1 MPYFACSL
9 PNPGLRDEVG
19 HLQRIA
25 NDWAELNAWA
35 QKEDKPGRSVYRC
48 VNPLLPGAT
57 RRALDTVAAIVC
69 LAVDV
74 DAKHIEED
82 IETIGSRLQQVP
94 LPPTWIVFSGYGYH
108 VGWDLRQPVERDDP
122 EFGPT
127 QLLLKR
133 LTACLCGDPAPA
145 HIAALLRYPGTH
157 NTKYGNSVLCE
168 TRWEGGHAVD
178 PSDIE
183 AMLDLLQ
190 DEPLFTRKSNG
201 NGHANGHGE
210 GAKTPVDVEA
220 RLARMKWQGAGD
232 TAINITQRDCAA
244 KMLREGCSVEET
256 VSCLLEA
263 TQKAVV
269 GEFAANDWDWNA
281 EKVQIEG
288 MCFRHINKNHELGYL
303 LPDYLRTR
311 FEALAQEGKDPCVI
325 RPFGRMWTVRANRT
339 GPSEHNGSGEAGTEA
354 PKAKDEP
361 RKPGPR
367 VILHS
372 VNPADLLQVPPRQWL
387 YGKHYQRRTVS
398 ATIAPGGVG
407 KTSLVLVES
416 IAMTTGRSLLG
427 EQPTERVRVW
437 LHNGEDDIFELR
449 RRIWAVC
456 MHYHIPPEEL
466 DGWLFVTS
474 GADMPLKVAH
484 GYNELKLDDAL
495 IREIAQRIGEHEI
508 DVAGFDPLVTLHDSG
523 ETGNDRMGRVVRTFA
538 SIAQACDC
546 AVELSHHT
554 RKLFPGMT
562 EYTVDDARGPSALRD
577 AVRTMRV
584 LNPMPEKD
592 AEDAGI
598 GELNRLQYFRVDRGK
613 ANTVARSSA
622 LVWRKF
628 ESVDLPNGDDVG
640 VVTEWTPPHQGQ
652 QTPEK
657 AAAERVAEE
666 VFINLLTKF
675 AARGTNVSVNVANNY
690 APTKF
695 AAEKEAKLAKVSKLA
710 LKQAMGRL
718 LDAGRIKSAPHGR
731 SHRIV
736 PCQEAAE

>member
-1 MPYFACSL
+1 MPYFVCSL
-9 PNPGLRDEVG
+9 PNPGLEGKYRQHISADP
-19 HLQRIA
+19 
-25 NDWAELNAWA
+25 AEIEAWA
-35 QKEDKPGRSVYRC
+35 RAEDVPGRSVYDCVSPLIPGVDRRC
-48 VNPLLPGAT
+48 LE
-57 RRALDTVAAIVC
+57 TVAEITGFH
-69 LAVDV
+69 VDV
-74 DAKHIEED
+74 DFKNIEED
-82 IETIGSRLQQVP
+82 ADTADQRLRQLP
-94 LPPTWIVFSGYGYH
+94 LPPTKVRDSGGGRH
-108 VGWDLRQPVERDDP
+108 AIWDLREPIGRDDP
-122 EFGPT
+122 DFESAKA
-127 QLLLKR
+127 LLKR
-133 LTACLCGDPAPA
+133 LTYCLGGDPAPA
-145 HIAALLRYPGTH
+145 HFAALLRRPGTH
-157 NTKYGNSVLCE
+157 NTKYGDPILC
-168 TRWEGGHAVD
+168 RPLWNGGGPVD
-178 PSDIE
+178 PGDIE
-183 AMLDLLQ
+183 AMLDLMQ
-190 DEPLFTRKSNG
+190 DVPILTRKGSGTSHTNG
-201 NGHANGHGE
+201 STRGWKA
-210 GAKTPVDVEA
+210 PVDVDA
-220 RLARMKWQGAGD
+220 RLAQMRWQGAGD
-232 TAINITQRDCAA
+232 AAINITQRDCSA
-244 KMLREGCSVEET
+244 KMLREGISVEE
-256 VSCLLEA
+256 VVDYILEA
-263 TQKAVV
+263 TQSAVA
-269 GEFAANDWDWNA
+269 GELAANDWDWNE

-288 MCFRHINKNHELGYL
+288 MCFRHINKNHELSHL
-303 LPDYLRTR
+303 LPDHLRIR
-311 FEALAQEGKDPCVI
+311 FEEIARNGGDPAVI

-339 GPSEHNGSGEAGTEA
+339 GPGEHNGSGEAGTEA
-354 PKAKDEP
+354 PKAKDGP
-361 RKPGPR
+361 RKSGPR

-416 IAMTTGRSLLG
+416 IAMTTGRNLLG

-495 IREIAQRIGEHEI
+495 IREIAQRIGEHEV

-523 ETGNDRMGRVVRTFA
+523 ETGNDRMDRVVRTFA

-577 AVRTMRV
+577 AVRAMRV

-598 GELNRLQYFRVDRGK
+598 GELDRLQYFRVDRGK